1 MVMRIQVNS
10 GKRHEKCDSD
20 SSLTLSGGHVFV
32 ILAGGHGVSDKKG
45 NKNKGNRIAAF
56 SRV

>member
-1 MVMRIQVNS
+1 MMMRIQVDS

-32 ILAGGHGVSDKKG
+32 ILAGGHGVFDKKG
-45 NKNKGNRIAAF
+45 VRKKVIK
-56 SRV
+56 